1 MQKIFGRLAIRIGLV
16 FLLGLLL
23 LQAVIAVALLWPDE
37 RPTIFRLVSPRQ
49 AVAIAKAL
57 EGSSGNQRSLVLDAL
72 NSGPLSVHLL
82 PDFPAD
88 AGQDPGDNAPYLKEL
103 YGGYAYVF
111 DGRPFQVQARR
122 DPALRVHR
130 VWLGQPGSVRL
141 LVRLK
146 TGEVVVIE
154 RAPVLIQRLF
164 ERFAAIAGAAA
175 LVLLLVM
182 LVCIQQMVRPT
193 RRLAQASRDVA
204 ANIDTPDLPVT
215 GATEIRTVSAA
226 FNDMKHTI
234 RGLMDERTR
243 ILAAIAHDLRTYLT
257 RLRLRTDFIA
267 DSDQQERAIHDLD
280 EMGLLLDDTLMF
292 AREATTARHESPA
305 MDVAREI
312 HDFVN
317 LRREMGDPV
326 TEIDPA
332 VTDVSACCAPLAFR
346 RMLSNLTDN
355 AIRYGKAA
363 RLSARRDDDIVRVSV
378 EDDGPGVPSETMARL
393 MRPFERLEPSR
404 GRGTGGA
411 GLGLAIVKA
420 LANTQGGDLAI
431 ENVKG
436 GGLRAT
442 IILRKTELPFVTGR
456 S

>member
-1 MQKIFGRLAIRIGLV
+1 MRRILGSLVVRIGLV
-16 FLLGLLL
+16 FLLGLVLI
-23 LQAVIAVALLWPDE
+23 QGVIAAALLWPDG
-37 RPTIFRLVSPRQ
+37 RPTIFRLVSPHE
-49 AVAIAKAL
+49 AVTIAKAL
-57 EGSSGNQRSLVLDAL
+57 EASADRQRPLFLAAL
-72 NSGPLSVHLL
+72 NAGQLTVHMV
-82 PDFPAD
+82 PDFPAEIVGGHSD
-88 AGQDPGDNAPYLKEL
+88 DAPYLKRL
-103 YGGYAYVF
+103 YGGYAYVLE
-111 DGRPFQVQARR
+111 GRAFEVQAKGDAALPVRR
-122 DPALRVHR
+122 T
-130 VWLGQPGSVRL
+130 WLGQPGAVRL

-146 TGEVVVIE
+146 TGGVVVIE

-164 ERFAAIAGAAA
+164 ERFAVIAGAAA

-193 RRLAQASRDVA
+193 QRLAQASRDVA

-215 GATEIRTVSAA
+215 GAAEIRTVSLA

-234 RGLMDERTR
+234 RGLIDERTR
-243 ILAAIAHDLRTYLT
+243 MLAAIAHDLRTYLT

-267 DSDQQERAIHDLD
+267 DGDQQERAIRDLD

-292 AREATTARHESPA
+292 AREATGPRAEVPA
-305 MDVAREI
+305 MDVAQEI
-312 HDFVN
+312 HDFVS
-317 LRREMGDPV
+317 LRQEMGDPV
-326 TEIDPA
+326 TQLDPPAAA
-332 VTDVSACCAPLAFR
+332 VRARCAPLAFR

-363 RLSARRDDDIVRVSV
+363 RLSARHDGDTVRVSV
-378 EDDGPGVPSETMARL
+378 EDDGPGVPPETMARL

-431 ENVKG
+431 ENVNG

-442 IILRKTELPFVTGR
+442 IILRNG
-456 S
+456 